1 MAASVVSKRQP
12 THLAEM
18 MERLGIEP
26 GGGALPQF
34 SLSYAT
40 AFRRCLACSAK
51 EACRAWLDAM
61 PQSMA
66 AAPRF
71 CPNAD
76 ILFELRVN
84 QVGIDRLY
92 AQNHSAH
99 VADLEKFE
107 DELDELLIQKA
118 ADDPM
123 IADLKKRRS
132 QLRDEIEWLRNA
144 AGANRLTH

>member
-61 PQSMA
+61 PQSMP

-76 ILFELRVN
+76 ILFELRVD